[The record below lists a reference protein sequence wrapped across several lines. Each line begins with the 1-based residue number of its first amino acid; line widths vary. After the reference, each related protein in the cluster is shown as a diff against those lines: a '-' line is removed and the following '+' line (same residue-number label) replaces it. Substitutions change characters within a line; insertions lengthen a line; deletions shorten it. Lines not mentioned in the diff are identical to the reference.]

1 MDKIVDYLKQLELSE
16 VEAKLYLTLLQ
27 TGPASV
33 RDLAQTI
40 EIKRTT
46 AYFYID
52 QLVDKGLIMKLVKGS
67 KKLVAANE
75 PENLQHL
82 VEEKVANA
90 KEVEKKFPE
99 ILKILATSLPQS
111 ADAGNAEVRYYK
123 GVNGVKKIYE
133 EALSSKELR
142 SYVNLNDVESFFPEN
157 VFSFDKAFQKNKDIK
172 IYEFVEDS
180 PASRKQIE
188 ILSQNKRYNFKF
200 LPKDIRINASDI
212 LLYDGK
218 VAIINLRELT
228 TGVVFHN
235 NDYFN
240 ISQELFEH
248 MWRTLPAL
256 DSIKK

>member
-1 MDKIVDYLKQLELSE
+1 MEKVVDYLKQLDLSD

-40 EIKRTT
+40 DIKRTT

-82 VEEKVANA
+82 VEEKIADA
-90 KEVEKKFPE
+90 KDVEKKFPD
-99 ILKILATSLPQS
+99 ILRTLTTSLPQAS
-111 ADAGNAEVRYYK
+111 DAGNAEVRYYK

-133 EALSSKELR
+133 EALNSDELR
-142 SYVNLNDVESFFPEN
+142 SYVNIGDVENFFPEN
-157 VFSFDKAFQKNKDIK
+157 VFSFDKAFEKNKDLK
-172 IYEFVEDS
+172 LYEFVEDS
-180 PASRKQIE
+180 PASHKLVK

-200 LPKDIRINASDI
+200 LPKDIKINASDI
-212 LLYDGK
+212 LFYDGN
-218 VAIINLRELT
+218 VAIINLREST

-235 NDYFN
+235 KDYFN
-240 ISQELFEH
+240 ISKELFEY
-248 MWRTLPAL
+248 MWRTLPDL
-256 DSIKK
+256 DITED